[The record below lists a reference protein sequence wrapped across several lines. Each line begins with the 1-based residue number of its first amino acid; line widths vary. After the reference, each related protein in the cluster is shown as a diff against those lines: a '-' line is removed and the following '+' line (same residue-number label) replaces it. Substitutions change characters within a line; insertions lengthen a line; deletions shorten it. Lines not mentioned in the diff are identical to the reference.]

1 MKKFNVL
8 KLIVFTTLM
17 MLLCI
22 SFMSCRKPYDA
33 PEFVTIEP
41 SQTAFLVPLVGDSSN
56 QASFESEE
64 LLLQAK
70 VATKEIQ
77 IPHRWVQT
85 GRRSYKGEYR
95 ATATLIIVERKPVS
109 RSWESGDSAA
119 TSSNKAIFGETSD
132 GIGIYVGMNC
142 SAQIEEADAAKFLY
156 RYNNTPLETII
167 DTDIK
172 KMVED
177 EFNMATSKYTST
189 DLLNHKAEI
198 METVRTNVTN
208 YFKDYGITITV
219 LGLKE
224 GISYENPEIQSAIDA
239 KFASEQ
245 ELVIQQNKN
254 EANLAKARAE
264 AEAIKIAAE
273 AKATA
278 EAEALR
284 IQSIDVARML
294 GFVIAID
301 ENAVEYIDFEASQAK
316 GLSPEAI
323 STYLKYMEYMS
334 IWDGKLPTVNG
345 SDSGIMLPGDLINPT
360 N

>member
-1 MKKFNVL
+1 MKKIFVVIL
-8 KLIVFTTLM
+8 AVMMFCLCFTG
-17 MLLCI
+17 CI
-22 SFMSCRKPYDA
+22 KPYDK
-33 PEFVTIEP
+33 PEFVTIEA

-64 LLLQAK
+64 LLLEAK

-85 GRRSYKGEYR
+85 GRKSWKGDYR

-109 RSWESGDSAA
+109 RSWESGDSVAD
-119 TSSNKAIFGETSD
+119 SNNRAIFGETSD

-177 EFNMATSKYTST
+177 EFNMQTSKYTST

-198 METVRTNVTN
+198 MQAVKTTVTN

-224 GISYENPEIQSAIDA
+224 GISYENPEIQKAIDA

-254 EANLAKARAE
+254 EANIAKAEADAQAIILKAE
-264 AEAIKIAAE
+264 AEAE
-273 AKATA
+273 ANRLLS
-278 EAEALR
+278 E
-284 IQSIDVARML
+284 SIT
-294 GFVIAID
+294 
-301 ENAVEYIDFEASQAK
+301 N
-316 GLSPEAI
+316 
-323 STYLKYMEYMS
+323 S
-334 IWDGKLPTVNG
+334 ILEKMYYDKWNGELPYVYGGDGQ
-345 SDSGIMLPGDLINPT
+345 LIEMPLN
-360 N
+360 